1 MLSLIVTL
9 HRPVV
14 KLHVACLL
22 SLDGKKIQNN
32 KEWIKKGANME
43 GKMGGKSVLEIVLS
57 LLHGKSADYECGNLF
72 SLMKKNQQCLTLK
85 IYFMV

>member
-1 MLSLIVTL
+1 
-9 HRPVV
+9 
-14 KLHVACLL
+14 
-22 SLDGKKIQNN
+22 
-32 KEWIKKGANME
+32 ME

>member
-9 HRPVV
+9 HRSIVE
-14 KLHVACLL
+14 LNVACLL
-22 SLDGKKIQNN
+22 SLDGKKF
-32 KEWIKKGANME
+32 KTIKNELKKE
-43 GKMGGKSVLEIVLS
+43 GKTGGKSVLETVLS

-72 SLMKKNQQCLTLK
+72 HFMKKNQQCLTLK